1 MFHRVSIGPFTTK
14 VADFKAFLIWRME
27 LEQVLPRFELTNL
40 FKSLPRC
47 VYSSVEFEDTS
58 TNTTTTTTDD
68 EHSNFTTEEFN
79 MTDTEKN
86 IIESVCRDDRTQLL
100 TQTKKLAKS
109 ASKDKNSEGDKN
121 RDAELVD
128 QSVVSKLLQLCCVF
142 DSVECATAI
151 INGDLG
157 TVPLI
162 NEMDDRGL
170 SVLHT
175 AAEMHATR
183 CIRLLLHKR
192 ARTDV
197 KTKDGRGL
205 IALQLSLLSKR
216 MDVPWTPDDS
226 IEDLLVLLS
235 ELDLTAIRL
244 LLEKTKEIAEVAYLS
259 AMEGRVVSLAALLMV
274 AAEKVNVTVLV
285 LKPDNVFGIKETTTI
300 YECVIRETLSLGQD
314 ETLSSGAAKWSRS
327 DTSEKRKFLLC
338 QIELLQLFGAVSKSC
353 YGDRKIISPLIPAIQ
368 AGDEALVKLLLK
380 TSINV
385 NETDTEGN
393 SALHLSL
400 KSSSGSSPQQ
410 LRILC
415 LLLKHGAGVSRKNR
429 LGLTALHVA
438 AANGNLQALQ
448 ILLLEDPSSVNSVT
462 EMKETPLFFAA
473 KNDFW
478 DCADLLLRS
487 GANTEILNLRLET

>member
-1 MFHRVSIGPFTTK
+1 MFHLVSIGPFTTK

-205 IALQLSLLSKR
+205 IALQLSLLRFDGNQTSLRENKR
-216 MDVPWTPDDS
+216 D
-226 IEDLLVLLS
+226 
-235 ELDLTAIRL
+235 
-244 LLEKTKEIAEVAYLS
+244 
-259 AMEGRVVSLAALLMV
+259 
-274 AAEKVNVTVLV
+274 
-285 LKPDNVFGIKETTTI
+285 
-300 YECVIRETLSLGQD
+300 
-314 ETLSSGAAKWSRS
+314 SRS
-327 DTSEKRKFLLC
+327 
-338 QIELLQLFGAVSKSC
+338 G
-353 YGDRKIISPLIPAIQ
+353 IP
-368 AGDEALVKLLLK
+368 
-380 TSINV
+380 
-385 NETDTEGN
+385 
-393 SALHLSL
+393 
-400 KSSSGSSPQQ
+400 
-410 LRILC
+410 
-415 LLLKHGAGVSRKNR
+415 
-429 LGLTALHVA
+429 
-438 AANGNLQALQ
+438 
-448 ILLLEDPSSVNSVT
+448 
-462 EMKETPLFFAA
+462 
-473 KNDFW
+473 
-478 DCADLLLRS
+478 
-487 GANTEILNLRLET
+487 